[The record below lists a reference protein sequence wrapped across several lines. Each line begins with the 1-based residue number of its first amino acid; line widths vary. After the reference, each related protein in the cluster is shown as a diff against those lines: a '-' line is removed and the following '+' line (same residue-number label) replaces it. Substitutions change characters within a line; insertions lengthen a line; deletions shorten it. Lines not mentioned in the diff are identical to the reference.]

1 MNLLKEIDQQ
11 EIFSEPVNLEDVPDY
26 LEHIRKPMDMRTMNE
41 KLESFSYLNL
51 DDLEH
56 DFTLMVDNCLSYNER
71 DTMFFRAGVKMRDQ
85 GGTIIRQARRE
96 IESVGFD
103 VKTGLH
109 TEERLSQKEELSDD
123 KLMKEIDSFMGGG
136 DLNTSNAKESGIPTA
151 EERGMTQND
160 YLCVT
165 KIVNL

>member
-1 MNLLKEIDQQ
+1 MG
-11 EIFSEPVNLEDVPDY
+11 
-26 LEHIRKPMDMRTMNE
+26 
-41 KLESFSYLNL
+41 
-51 DDLEH
+51 
-56 DFTLMVDNCLSYNER
+56 NCLSYNER

-85 GGTIIRQARRE
+85 GGTIIRQARRD

-160 YLCVT
+160 YLSRLLEHSVRS
-165 KIVNL
+165 IVQMHKNWIKVLTHVRPSTAKAR